1 MAHAKDYKKKS
12 KHFDFSSNEPETGF
26 SDDPALSGSRQSRH
40 KTGRSAERFSSPLER
55 AAACEERALRL
66 TTVVERLEE
75 TGRSV
80 QLAMSAAEAV
90 EQLLREATRLL
101 ETGRRHT
108 SPVSREALTQAY
120 LEIIGQIDGI
130 ATDAEFDGLN
140 YATGDTVDVAF
151 DNDGRN
157 SLKIE
162 NFELTTKS
170 LGLSSEQ
177 VDLSSDANL
186 VREMMLI
193 EDARNTIATRK
204 IRIEMAL
211 SVLESRVVFSQ
222 NKMRSLQSASEAL
235 VQNGRAHMAIQE
247 IAARR
252 VATGAAKP
260 SRSHGISTDQVRN
273 DNDESFARQAVRADE
288 DRARTDETPD
298 VPGLTDDKDLETEID
313 ELQDLITR
321 LEDDPDNE
329 LDRYAMELARILD
342 EESYL
347 NRWMKYERGETKVF
361 VTHLAQNYGPDLI
374 EKAKGCYADDEAFRL
389 VADTYMRHYETSLEE
404 TISDDVSPTEK
415 IDLCLKTNYGKIYIL
430 LARAV
435 GMV

>member
-12 KHFDFSSNEPETGF
+12 KHFDFSSNEPETRF
-26 SDDPALSGSRQSRH
+26 SDDPALSGSRQSPH
-40 KTGRSAERFSSPLER
+40 KTGRGAERFSSPLER

-108 SPVSREALTQAY
+108 SPVGREALTQAY

-252 VATGAAKP
+252 VATGAAKS

-288 DRARTDETPD
+288 EQVRVDETPD

-321 LEDDPDNE
+321 LDDDPDNE

-361 VTHLAQNYGPDLI
+361 VAHLAQNYGPELI

-404 TISDDVSPTEK
+404 TVSDDVSPTEK